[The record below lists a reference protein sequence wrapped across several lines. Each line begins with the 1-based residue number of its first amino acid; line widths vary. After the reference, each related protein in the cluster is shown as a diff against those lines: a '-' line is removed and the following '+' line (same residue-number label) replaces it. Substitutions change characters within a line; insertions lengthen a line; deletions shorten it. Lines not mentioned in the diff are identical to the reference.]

1 MSNRFAVIM
10 AGGRGERFWPRS
22 RHARPKHLLP
32 IVGDKPLL
40 AQTIAR
46 LQPLIPVENII
57 VITNLQQEAAVREV
71 ASDLPEAN
79 IVAEPIG
86 RDTAAATGLA
96 AVLVGARDKDA
107 AFAMLP
113 ADHVIH
119 DANEYRKNLEAA
131 FVVAEREDVLV
142 TLGIRPTEP
151 ATGFG
156 YIQKGEEVEPSGSR
170 TVHRLERFVE
180 KPDRATALKYL
191 DSGQYL
197 WNAGMFVW
205 RVPVVTAAFSEH
217 SPDVWSG
224 LEEIAA
230 GLASGG
236 SLAGLLEEH
245 YPGIKKISVD
255 YAIMEKAKNSR
266 VLPATFDWD
275 DVGSWPAVTRHF
287 DSDKDNNVILGRA
300 IVEEGAG
307 NLVVSTGDQLVAVL
321 GTEDMIVVHTPGA
334 TLVCPKARAEEI
346 KALLKRVQDDPDLRH
361 VL

>member
-1 MSNRFAVIM
+1 MSNRYAVIM
-10 AGGRGERFWPRS
+10 AGGRGERFWPQS
-22 RHARPKHLLP
+22 RHAKPKHLLP
-32 IVGDKPLL
+32 IVGDRPLL

-46 LQPLIPVENII
+46 LQPLIAPEQII
-57 VITNLQQEAAVREV
+57 VITNTQQEAAVREV
-71 ASDLPEAN
+71 ASELPSAN
-79 IVAEPIG
+79 IVAEPVG
-86 RDTAAATGLA
+86 RDTAAATALA
-96 AVLVGARDKDA
+96 TVLVGARDPVA

-119 DANEYRKNLEAA
+119 NAPEYRKNLEAA

-156 YIQKGEEVEPSGSR
+156 YIQRGEEVEPAQGR
-170 TVHRLERFVE
+170 AVHKLERFVE

-191 DSGQYL
+191 DSGDYL
-197 WNAGMFVW
+197 WNAGMFIW
-205 RVPVVTAAFSEH
+205 RVPVVKAAFESH
-217 SPDVWSG
+217 APGVW
-224 LEEIAA
+224 A
-230 GLASGG
+230 GLAGVADG
-236 SLAGLLEEH
+236 LARGEPLVALLERH
-245 YPGIKKISVD
+245 YPGIEKISVD
-255 YAIMEKAKNSR
+255 FAVMEKARNSR
-266 VLPATFDWD
+266 VVPATFDWD

-300 IVEEGAG
+300 LVEQGAG

-346 KALLKRVQDDPDLRH
+346 KALLKRVGESPDLRG
-361 VL
+361 LL

>member
-10 AGGRGERFWPRS
+10 AGGRGERFWPQS

-46 LQPLIPVENII
+46 LQPLIPAENII
-57 VITNLQQEAAVREV
+57 VITNLQQESAVREV
-71 ASDLPEAN
+71 ASILPEGN

-96 AVLVGARDKDA
+96 TVLVGARSRDA

-119 DANEYRKNLEAA
+119 DANEYRRNLEAA
-131 FVVAEREDVLV
+131 FAVAEREDVLV

-156 YIQKGEEVEPSGSR
+156 YIQKGEEVDPANGR

-205 RVPVVTAAFSEH
+205 RVPVVTAAFAEH

-224 LEEIAA
+224 LEGIAT
-230 GLASGG
+230 GLAGG
-236 SLAGLLEEH
+236 EALAGLLEKH

-255 YAIMEKAKNSR
+255 YAIMEKAQNSR

-287 DSDKDNNVILGRA
+287 DSDKQNNVILGRA

-321 GTEDMIVVHTPGA
+321 GTEDLIVVHTPGA